1 MSISQIINKMTLM
14 KKQKVTSISR
24 KKENKIVVVM
34 IEVKVIRVVM
44 VVVEKVSKERKVLIK
59 N

>member
-1 MSISQIINKMTLM
+1 M
-14 KKQKVTSISR
+14 KKQKVISISR

-44 VVVEKVSKERKVLIK
+44 IVVEKVVKRRKVLIK

>member
-1 MSISQIINKMTLM
+1 MIKMTLM
-14 KKQKVTSISR
+14 KKRKVTSISR